1 MEKATMKRLS
11 LCFVLLLAGL
21 CSGCGRYTIPL
32 DVKHDIPAGTSIQED
47 DLFTGAGSIE
57 LLVPEDV
64 VTVDDISKVVGHKTK
79 IALHPGRRFDFSD
92 IE

>member
-1 MEKATMKRLS
+1 M
-11 LCFVLLLAGL
+11 
-21 CSGCGRYTIPL
+21 
-32 DVKHDIPAGTSIQED
+32 
-47 DLFTGAGSIE
+47 FTGAGSIE

-64 VTVDDISKVVGHKTK
+64 VTVDDISKVAGHKAK